1 MQSYWRIG
9 KCPSLSNADGPA
21 QEVEGRRDTL
31 PDMSITVAIVGRPN
45 VGKSTLFNLLTGKK
59 TALIDPTPGVTRD
72 RIEGRARIG
81 TLSFDVIDTAGLAD
95 GSATSMEGRL
105 LAQTE
110 AAVASAD
117 IAMMLIDAKAGLT
130 ALDHQFAKWLRQQGK
145 AVVLVANKC
154 EGRAAESFAS
164 EAWALGLG
172 APIAISAQNGEG
184 LADLAEGLAAGLQ
197 STPIG
202 EDGVETGLA
211 IASGDQRP
219 LKLAV
224 VGRPNVGKSSLINR
238 LLDDERLLT
247 GPEPGL
253 TRDAVRISWSWQ
265 DRRIDLV
272 DTAGLRRR
280 TKIDGDSIEKLS
292 SKASLAAIR
301 SADVVLLVVD
311 ASAPLEKQDLVIAN
325 RALDAGRA
333 LMIAANKWDLVEDPR
348 EAYAEIRDRIERRL
362 PQIKGVICHAISVKT
377 GKSIG
382 RLLPAVV
389 ALEADWSK
397 RVATAELNRWLAR
410 ALEQHAPP
418 RGKGRPIKIRYA
430 TQISTRPPTFALF
443 VSQADAL
450 PDSYLRFLT
459 NSLRDA
465 FGFEGIALRLLER
478 AGRNPY
484 ESK

>member
-1 MQSYWRIG
+1 MQSYWRTG
-9 KCPSLSNADGPA
+9 ECPSLSNADGPA

-45 VGKSTLFNLLTGKK
+45 VGKSTLFNLLTGRK

-110 AAVASAD
+110 TAVASAD

-145 AVVLVANKC
+145 AVILVANKC

-184 LADLAEGLAAGLQ
+184 LADLAEGIAAGLQ

-202 EDGVETGLA
+202 EGGVETGLA
-211 IASGDQRP
+211 IASRDQRP

-253 TRDAVRISWSWQ
+253 TRDAVRIS
-265 DRRIDLV
+265 
-272 DTAGLRRR
+272 
-280 TKIDGDSIEKLS
+280 
-292 SKASLAAIR
+292 
-301 SADVVLLVVD
+301 
-311 ASAPLEKQDLVIAN
+311 
-325 RALDAGRA
+325 
-333 LMIAANKWDLVEDPR
+333 
-348 EAYAEIRDRIERRL
+348 
-362 PQIKGVICHAISVKT
+362 
-377 GKSIG
+377 
-382 RLLPAVV
+382 
-389 ALEADWSK
+389 
-397 RVATAELNRWLAR
+397 
-410 ALEQHAPP
+410 
-418 RGKGRPIKIRYA
+418 
-430 TQISTRPPTFALF
+430 
-443 VSQADAL
+443 
-450 PDSYLRFLT
+450 
-459 NSLRDA
+459 
-465 FGFEGIALRLLER
+465 
-478 AGRNPY
+478 
-484 ESK
+484 